1 MEDKVIITGGAFRGY
16 LDASDKAIVYNDDG
30 FVENL
35 PPLRLGRWGHSCG
48 HFITNTAEG
57 SKVREAFIQKS
68 VTNVTCFISNLAL
81 TFIQVVYVVTGG
93 NGGISA
99 YFNELKK
106 PGDRTETYFEGSSSW
121 TLEISRLPS
130 EREHLK
136 VVSMDNRVFA
146 SGTFLKTFSLAQ
158 CQFLFYHR
166 RYACFYYI

>member
-1 MEDKVIITGGAFRGY
+1 MVFLGGFNSWNTTELVNNEGSTEYFTLQQPIVSACGIEMEDKVIITGGAFRGY

-57 SKVREAFIQKS
+57 SKV
-68 VTNVTCFISNLAL
+68 
-81 TFIQVVYVVTGG
+81 VYVVTGG

-106 PGDRTETYFEGSSSW
+106 P
-121 TLEISRLPS
+121 
-130 EREHLK
+130 
-136 VVSMDNRVFA
+136 
-146 SGTFLKTFSLAQ
+146 
-158 CQFLFYHR
+158 
-166 RYACFYYI
+166 